1 MWNAVIVDRDYGS
14 VSLENQEYIKQ
25 QYANNGINLRLAH
38 YRTPEEILE
47 NCKDADAIL
56 GTGNPPITK
65 EVLEG
70 LPNLKVV
77 QRFGIGVNSIDLK
90 AATDAGVL
98 ILYMPGFCVQE
109 LAVHAAALI
118 LNLLRNISFYDR
130 RIRMGQWPKA
140 EGYVPRN
147 PKDLVLGL
155 YGFGGSAR
163 PLYDIF
169 YHGFGTKVITCDP
182 YVKKNIKENYDV
194 EIVSFDQLLKRSDI
208 ISIHAPL
215 TKETYHIFNRDAF
228 IKMKSDAMIVNISR
242 GGLIDQE
249 ALTWAIDTG
258 EIRFA
263 GLDVFEEEPLPV
275 TDPLIRSEQAALTCH
290 SAFYGDHAQQNQLRL
305 SIDLVNSVLNKK
317 CVKKAYIANQDV
329 TSKIE
334 GFQAIE

>member
-25 QYANNGINLRLAH
+25 QYAKNGINLRLAH

-56 GTGNPPITK
+56 GTGNPPITR

-70 LPNLKVV
+70 LTNLKVV

-90 AATDAGVL
+90 AADETGTL

-109 LAVHAAALI
+109 LAIHASALI
-118 LNLLRNISFYDR
+118 LNLLRNVSFYDR
-130 RIRMGQWPKA
+130 RIRAGQWPKA
-140 EGYVPRN
+140 AGYVPRN

-182 YVKKNIKENYDV
+182 YVKKDIKENYDV
-194 EIVSFDQLLKRSDI
+194 KIVSFDELLNRSDI

-215 TKETYHIFNRDAF
+215 TEETHHIFNREAF
-228 IKMKSDAMIVNISR
+228 SKMKNDAMIVNISR

-249 ALTWAIDTG
+249 ALAWALDIG
-258 EIRFA
+258 QIRFA
-263 GLDVFEEEPLPV
+263 GLDVFEQEPLPARYQHESRCIRIPPD
-275 TDPLIRSEQAALTCH
+275 DPPGICR
-290 SAFYGDHAQQNQLRL
+290 QLRM
-305 SIDLVNSVLNKK
+305 
-317 CVKKAYIANQDV
+317 
-329 TSKIE
+329 
-334 GFQAIE
+334 

>member
-90 AATDAGVL
+90 AATDTGVL

-130 RIRMGQWPKA
+130 RMRMGQWPKA

-163 PLYDIF
+163 PMYDIF

-215 TKETYHIFNRDAF
+215 TKDTYHIFNRDAF
-228 IKMKSDAMIVNISR
+228 IKMKRDAMIVNISR

-249 ALTWAIDTG
+249 ALTWAIDNG

-263 GLDVFEEEPLPV
+263 GLDVFEQEPLPAA
-275 TDPLIRSEQAALTCH
+275 DPLISSEQAVLTCH

-317 CVKKAYIANQDV
+317 CVRKNYIANQDV
-329 TSKIE
+329 TSKVE

>member
-14 VSLENQEYIKQ
+14 VSLENQEYVKQ
-25 QYANNGINLRLAH
+25 QYANNGINLRLVH
-38 YRTPEEILE
+38 YRTPEEIVE

-90 AATDAGVL
+90 TATDTGVL

-228 IKMKSDAMIVNISR
+228 IKMKRDAMIVNISR

-249 ALTWAIDTG
+249 ALTWAIDNG

-275 TDPLIRSEQAALTCH
+275 TAPLISSEQAVLTCH

-317 CVKKAYIANQDV
+317 CVKKVYIANQDV
-329 TSKIE
+329 TSRIE